1 MDIKWE
7 NERTKNNRTIVKIIV
22 STNVPDSSLIET
34 NNIVIVDIVLSN
46 IFGTSHTTGITIE
59 TSRKWLWTYIREYV
73 FWKNTHTLK
82 LIMEK
87 DTNDQQNQFW

>member
-46 IFGTSHTTGITIE
+46 SSGTSHIIE
-59 TSRKWLWTYIREYV
+59 TRRKWLWTYIREYV

-87 DTNDQQNQFW
+87 DTNDQQTQFW